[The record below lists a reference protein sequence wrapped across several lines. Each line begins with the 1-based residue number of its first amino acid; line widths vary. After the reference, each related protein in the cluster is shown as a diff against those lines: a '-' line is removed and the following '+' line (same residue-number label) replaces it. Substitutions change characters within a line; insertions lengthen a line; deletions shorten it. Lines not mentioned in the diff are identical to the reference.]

1 MDVWVGGWM
10 DGCMGGWMCGW
21 ICAWVGGWADGWVGQ
36 TQGKRQVAKVEQ
48 NQTFPCTPE
57 CVMHHS
63 DSYDGFE
70 VTAVIHSY
78 H

>member
-1 MDVWVGGWM
+1 MVGWM
-10 DGCMGGWMCGW
+10 DGC
-21 ICAWVGGWADGWVGQ
+21 VGGRMDGWVGQ

-48 NQTFPCTPE
+48 NQTFPCTLE
-57 CVMHHS
+57 CVMHHG
-63 DSYDGFE
+63 DSYDGFK